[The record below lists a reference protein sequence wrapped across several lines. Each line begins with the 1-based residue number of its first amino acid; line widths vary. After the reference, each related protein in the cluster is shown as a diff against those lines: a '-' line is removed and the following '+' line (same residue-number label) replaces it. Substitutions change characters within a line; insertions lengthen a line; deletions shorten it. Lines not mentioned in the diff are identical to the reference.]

1 MNGMLKMPY
10 FKDDVVTT
18 QLYYRQACSLG
29 YLIKLDRMYNQR
41 AFVKNDFDRISEL
54 HNANF

>member
-1 MNGMLKMPY
+1 MLKMPY

-29 YLIKLDRMYNQR
+29 YLIKLDRMYNWR
-41 AFVKNDFDRISEL
+41 AFVKIDFDRRSEL